1 MAMRGIRSLIARR
14 KARKAAEKAEKEK
27 AISDAADIRGAQL
40 AAAKSA
46 RIQVIKNKLNRRT
59 SKW

>member
-1 MAMRGIRSLIARR
+1 MRGIRSLIARR

-40 AAAKSA
+40 AAARSA
-46 RIQVIKNKLNRRT
+46 KVQVMKNKMNGRY